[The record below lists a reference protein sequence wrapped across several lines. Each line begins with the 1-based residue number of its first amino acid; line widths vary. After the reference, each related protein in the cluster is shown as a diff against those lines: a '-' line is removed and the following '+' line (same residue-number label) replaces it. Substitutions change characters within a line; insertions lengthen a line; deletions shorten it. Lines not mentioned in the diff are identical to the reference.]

1 MAVIKNK
8 KTNTYEVRTY
18 YKDWTGVRK
27 QKTKRGFKRKCDAQ
41 DWERAFKL
49 KENRSLDMTFGDF
62 VDIYLN
68 DIKPRIKYNTWLTK
82 KHIVDKKILPYF
94 ADRKLQEIK
103 TADIRQWQN
112 MIMNHRDANGKREKG
127 ELLKRTI
134 SFMTGKGSVNHNSRK
149 FHAKNTDPKR
159 SHWNV
164 EYCNQDIREVYH
176 ELFDE
181 ALERY
186 NSKQTRKDRKI
197 EDYYEKIRSG
207 KQEKSFHEII
217 LQIGDKD
224 NMGATTKEGQMA
236 ARILDEYM
244 KDFQR
249 RNPTLRVFSA
259 HLHMDEA
266 TPHLHIDFV
275 PYTTGSKRGL
285 DTRVSLKQALSAL
298 GFKGGTRMETE
309 LNQWV
314 AAEKQQLASIM
325 LEHGI
330 EWEQKGTHEKHL
342 SLLDFE
348 KQERAKEV
356 ATLKEQK
363 AELEEHNA
371 TMQEVNEKW
380 LDHLKN
386 IEQDISSA
394 RESWKEADKKA
405 ERAKKNV
412 AQYEKK
418 LTEIAPMVKEM
429 ERFAEKY
436 SADPEEV
443 LPETGTLET
452 GKTYREKKAK
462 PLIKKIVLV
471 LRSVYRAY
479 LDLSR
484 KFSDMQKSY
493 DRVLSKIN
501 SLTARVEELWSENK
515 VLREKLGDLN
525 RVERALGRDTV
536 EMIVQ
541 REKNLEETQRIQ
553 NRERKRRIDRGGR

>member
-1 MAVIKNK
+1 
-8 KTNTYEVRTY
+8 
-18 YKDWTGVRK
+18 
-27 QKTKRGFKRKCDAQ
+27 
-41 DWERAFKL
+41 
-49 KENRSLDMTFGDF
+49 
-62 VDIYLN
+62 
-68 DIKPRIKYNTWLTK
+68 
-82 KHIVDKKILPYF
+82 
-94 ADRKLQEIK
+94 
-103 TADIRQWQN
+103 
-112 MIMNHRDANGKREKG
+112 
-127 ELLKRTI
+127 
-134 SFMTGKGSVNHNSRK
+134 MTGKGSVNHNSRK
-149 FHAKNTDPKR
+149 FHAKNIDPKR
-159 SHWNV
+159 SYWNV

-186 NSKQTRKDRKI
+186 NAKQTRKDRKI

-207 KQEKSFHEII
+207 KQEKPFHEII
-217 LQIGDKD
+217 LQIGDKN

-236 ARILDEYM
+236 ARVLDEYM
-244 KDFQR
+244 QDFQR

-259 HLHMDEA
+259 HLHLDEA

-314 AAEKQQLASIM
+314 AAEKQQLAAIM

-356 ATLKEQK
+356 AALQK
-363 AELEEHNA
+363 QKVELEEHNA
-371 TMQEVNEKW
+371 IMQEINEKY
-380 LDHLKN
+380 LDQLENVEKD
-386 IEQDISSA
+386 IFSAQESREEAEKQAEQA
-394 RESWKEADKKA
+394 KKKA
-405 ERAKKNV
+405 G
-412 AQYEKK
+412 QYEKK

-436 SADPEEV
+436 SADPDEV
-443 LPETGTLET
+443 LPEAGTLET
-452 GKTYREKKAK
+452 GKSYREKKAK
-462 PLIKKIVLV
+462 PLIKKIVTV

-484 KFSDMQKSY
+484 RFSDMQKSY
-493 DRVLSKIN
+493 ERAWSKVN
-501 SLTARVEELWSENK
+501 SLTERVEELWNENTALK
-515 VLREKLGDLN
+515 ERLGDYN
-525 RVERALGRDTV
+525 RVERVLGRDTV
-536 EMIVQ
+536 ETIVQ
-541 REKNLEETQRIQ
+541 KEKMIEQAEKEQKRA
-553 NRERKRRIDRGGR
+553 KRRKMDRGAR